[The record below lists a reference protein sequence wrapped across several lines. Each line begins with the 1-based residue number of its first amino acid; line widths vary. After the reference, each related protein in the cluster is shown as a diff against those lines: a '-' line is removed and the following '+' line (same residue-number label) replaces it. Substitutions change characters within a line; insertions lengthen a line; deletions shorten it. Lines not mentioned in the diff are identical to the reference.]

1 MSAFV
6 VFCYRLG
13 LNHNSA
19 KWRKASIE
27 GFKKSILS
35 LCFMF
40 SAVDQAKWDSVLESP
55 GKKIIQLVK
64 STLPFLPVL
73 MLLSKRQEQKINKST
88 EHIPRSGIDCK
99 VEKKNLNRYFKLN
112 GLQINCSAGYV
123 LCLKD

>member
-40 SAVDQAKWDSVLESP
+40 SAVGQAKWDSVLEPP

-99 VEKKNLNRYFKLN
+99 VEKKK
-112 GLQINCSAGYV
+112 S
-123 LCLKD
+123 K